1 MLRNLFKSRPS
12 RKLAEALYAQAVAQA
27 RRPAFYTDMGAPDRI
42 DSRFELYTLHVLLL
56 ILRLRDEGR
65 TGADA
70 AQDLFDTYAS
80 ALDNTLR
87 ELGVG
92 DVSVGKKMRKL
103 GEALYGRMSA
113 YEVAILAGDGDA
125 LALALTRNIME
136 VEGVTPGMKALAD
149 YTMRARAAL
158 ADQPFDGVMS
168 APAWPEPVLAPA

>member
-12 RKLAEALYAQAVAQA
+12 KKAVEALYAQTVVQA
-27 RRPAFYTDMGAPDRI
+27 RRPVFYTDMGAPDRI

-56 ILRLRDEGR
+56 ILRLREEGR

-92 DVSVGKKMRKL
+92 DVAVGKKMRKL
-103 GEALYGRMSA
+103 GEALYGRMGV
-113 YEVAILAGDGDA
+113 YEAAILAEDGDA
-125 LALALTRNIME
+125 LALALARNIME
-136 VEGVTPGMKALAD
+136 ADSVMPGMQALSD
-149 YTMRARAAL
+149 YAMRTRAAL
-158 ADQPFDGVMS
+158 ANQPFDGVLR
-168 APAWPEPVLAPA
+168 APAWPEPMPARA

>member
-12 RKLAEALYAQAVAQA
+12 RKLAEALYGQAVAQA
-27 RRPAFYTDMGAPDRI
+27 RRPVFYMDVGAPDRI

-56 ILRLRDEGR
+56 ILRLRDEGP

-103 GEALYGRMSA
+103 GEAVYGRMSA
-113 YEVAILAGDGDA
+113 YESAILAGDEDA

-136 VEGVTPGMKALAD
+136 AEAVTPGMRTLAG
-149 YTMRARAAL
+149 YAMRTRAAL
-158 ADQPFDGVMS
+158 AEQPFDGVMRG
-168 APAWPEPVLAPA
+168 PAWPEPIMAAA

>member
-12 RKLAEALYAQAVAQA
+12 RKLAEALYAQAVVQA
-27 RRPAFYTDMGAPDRI
+27 RRPVFYTDMGAPDRI

-56 ILRLRDEGR
+56 ILRLRDEGP

-113 YEVAILAGDGDA
+113 YESAILAGDEDA

-136 VEGVTPGMKALAD
+136 AEAVTLGMRTLAG
-149 YTMRARAAL
+149 YAMRTRASL
-158 ADQPFDGVMS
+158 SEQPFDGVMR
-168 APAWPEPVLAPA
+168 APAWPEPIMAAA

>member
-27 RRPAFYTDMGAPDRI
+27 RRPVFYTDMGAPDRI

-56 ILRLRDEGR
+56 ILRLREDGR
-65 TGADA
+65 KGADA

-113 YEVAILAGDGDA
+113 YEGAILAEDVDA

-136 VEGVTPGMKALAD
+136 VEAATPGMRALAE
-149 YTMRARAAL
+149 YGMRTRAAL
-158 ADQPFDGVMS
+158 AGQSFDGVMS